1 MKNELL
7 VRLGDS
13 DVKCILMDGFYT
25 PGPPTRTLHRHN
37 YTEIHVISGAR
48 ASFELDNREVTFEG
62 FCAFALPHGVMHRF
76 LSAEGEVRHSA
87 FLTEQPLSAFTRCEI
102 SESVANDFFAETERC
117 AETGNYARMSA
128 LISLLCCGIFDSCR
142 QEATP
147 VTDVAFIVNNFFS
160 VNYNKNVSLADLAA
174 ELHYSEKQTAR
185 LVQKHTGRT
194 FKRAI
199 VDYRMSVAR
208 QLERTTDLP
217 LSEIAK
223 QVGYNSY
230 NGFWRVYKPRGT

>member
-1 MKNELL
+1 MKNELS

-13 DVKCILMDGFYT
+13 DIKCILMDGFYT
-25 PGPPTRTLHRHN
+25 PDPPTRTLHRHN

-48 ASFELDNREVTFEG
+48 VIFELDNREVTFDG
-62 FCAFALPHGVMHRF
+62 FNAFALPSGVMHRF
-76 LSAEGEVRHSA
+76 LSADGEVRHSA
-87 FLTEQPLSAFTRCEI
+87 FLTEQPLSAFTRCEL
-102 SESVANDFFAETERC
+102 SAPVAEDFFAEAAMC
-117 AETGNYARMSA
+117 AKTGNYARISA
-128 LISLLCCGIFDSCR
+128 LISLLCCNIFESCR

-160 VNYNKNVSLADLAA
+160 VNYNKNVSLSDLAA

-194 FKRAI
+194 FKQAI

-230 NGFWRVYKPRGT
+230 NGFWRAYKPQDK